1 MGTTPGDI
9 RVLRRALPLAACLL
23 PVALPAVAAG
33 SYCSAPSLP
42 SCLSGSSG
50 FADDREARSCRSQ
63 LEAYLS
69 GIERRANCL
78 LLVAEEEA
86 RRRVEAGRREA
97 DEVRDEGRKA
107 AARFECKVGGGTCY

>member
-1 MGTTPGDI
+1 M
-9 RVLRRALPLAACLL
+9 RVAGNLITLLPRALALAAGLF

-42 SCLSGSSG
+42 HCLRGSSG
-50 FADDREARSCRSQ
+50 FNDDREASSCRSQ

-86 RRRVEAGRREA
+86 RRRVEEGRRKA
-97 DEVRDEGRKA
+97 AEVRDEGREA
-107 AARFECKVGGGTCY
+107 AARFACKSRGGTCY